1 MTGDCHVRFCE
12 RLRVKF
18 PLPTRRSS
26 NPSAGSGHPLGSALI
41 LIILAALGI
50 AQASLA
56 LPSFAQNLHKICTK
70 FTQNLFLERK
80 ELLEGPLVY

>member
-1 MTGDCHVRFCE
+1 
-12 RLRVKF
+12 VKF

-50 AQASLA
+50 AQATLRQAQDIGLA
-56 LPSFAQNLHKICTK
+56 LPSF
-70 FTQNLFLERK
+70 
-80 ELLEGPLVY
+80 